1 MKFIFIY
8 LHLVFIVFLNF
19 SCNSTNPVYQ
29 ATKED
34 PADPSLLPDL
44 KRVYMDG
51 GLEKDLAVVSIN
63 QGNANKDL
71 LRIQVNLK
79 NLTKKSM
86 NLIYK
91 IEWMNEDGIVFNDS
105 SSVWMPLSLR
115 GAEIV
120 AVQSIAS
127 SPLAKNFWLKVQRA
141 KK

>member
-8 LHLVFIVFLNF
+8 LYLVFIVFLNF

-34 PADPSLLPDL
+34 PTDPSLLPDL

-63 QGNANKDL
+63 QGSANKDL

-79 NLTKKSM
+79 N
-86 NLIYK
+86 K